1 MVLIL
6 ELPRY
11 DLGQQA
17 RVSHLQFHLG
27 GQTGQK
33 NKLQGNH
40 RRKKRKRLFKT
51 KGKKQH
57 QKHVS

>member
-11 DLGQQA
+11 YLGPKGINKLPLI
-17 RVSHLQFHLG
+17 SHW

-40 RRKKRKRLFKT
+40 RRKT
-51 KGKKQH
+51 KQSYSKLKKIIII
-57 QKHVS
+57 KE